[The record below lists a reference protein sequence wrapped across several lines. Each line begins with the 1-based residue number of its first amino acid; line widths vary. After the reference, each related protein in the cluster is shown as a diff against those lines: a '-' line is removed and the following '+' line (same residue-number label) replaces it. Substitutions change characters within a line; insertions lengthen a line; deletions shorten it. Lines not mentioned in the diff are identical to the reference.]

1 MHGEVTRE
9 APKERLTVMYTI
21 KRVLY
26 QFQQVG
32 MAKWQPQK
40 VTSSFE
46 ADLGELQEGGIHL
59 GLTGR
64 GKTSLGTD
72 WQEVLV
78 VRDFLV
84 AG

>member
-1 MHGEVTRE
+1 MYAITR
-9 APKERLTVMYTI
+9 A
-21 KRVLY
+21 LY

-40 VTSSFE
+40 KVTSSLE
-46 ADLGELQEGGIHL
+46 ADLGELQGGGINL
-59 GLTGR
+59 GLIGR
-64 GKTSLGTD
+64 GKASLGTD

>member
-1 MHGEVTRE
+1 
-9 APKERLTVMYTI
+9 
-21 KRVLY
+21 
-26 QFQQVG
+26 

-40 VTSSFE
+40 KVTSSLE
-46 ADLGELQEGGIHL
+46 ADLGELQGGGINL
-59 GLTGR
+59 GLIGR
-64 GKTSLGTD
+64 GKASLGTD